1 MVKVRNPTKLEEIPD
16 KKKKP
21 VQTSYLAQS
30 TGAISIAFEIGFI
43 IALPVTILALY
54 GKHLDLKYHTH
65 FIVYIAMAVALGCSC
80 LWLYLRLED
89 LVNKLKASAPVSKQS
104 PSKEIRGQ
112 EDATANKE
120 ENEDE

>member
-1 MVKVRNPTKLEEIPD
+1 MEETPD

-21 VQTSYLAQS
+21 AQTSYLAQS

-89 LVNKLKASAPVSKQS
+89 LVNKLKAGAVVSKQNQ
-104 PSKEIRGQ
+104 SKENLGQ
-112 EDATANKE
+112 EKQEDRAEGQEANKE

>member
-1 MVKVRNPTKLEEIPD
+1 MEEVPD

-30 TGAISIAFEIGFI
+30 AGAVSIAFEIGFI
-43 IALPVTILALY
+43 IALAITILALY

-65 FIVYIAMAVALGCSC
+65 FIVYIAMAVALCCSC
-80 LWLYLRLED
+80 LWLYLRLEE
-89 LVNKLKASAPVSKQS
+89 LVNKLKASAPAYKQNQ
-104 PSKEIRGQ
+104 PKEISGQ
-112 EDATANKE
+112 EKVEENKTEGKE